1 MKRHSALLVV
11 AAEDLLSGPDDGLGS
26 HGLKGLRIGS
36 MAFNLFPYFFGI
48 AEGLSAELTV

>member
-26 HGLKGLRIGS
+26 HGLKGLRIGF